1 MEILH
6 KYETEVEEWL
16 LKDLN
21 QFIGSNTEN
30 LVHEFGISPQDP
42 NEPDCCYF
50 NVGIVKTIENLTNGI
65 VFSAKVNTCFKVR
78 NNNDIPT
85 IEFCFDIIDS
95 GTFEFAK
102 IFNERKKQ
110 THILDKNIPIPMIED
125 FRNEIQTAINF
136 WSRNIRNTGIN

>member
-6 KYETEVEEWL
+6 KYETEIEEWF

-21 QFIGSNTEN
+21 QFIGSNTDN
-30 LVHEFGISPQDP
+30 LEYEFGISPQDP

-50 NVGIVKTIENLTNGI
+50 NVGIIKTIRNSTNGI

-78 NNNDIPT
+78 NNNKIPT

-102 IFNERKKQ
+102 IFNDRKKQ
-110 THILDKNIPIPMIED
+110 THISNKNIAIPMIED
-125 FRNEIQTAINF
+125 FRNEIQKTINF
-136 WSRNIRNTGIN
+136 WLRNIRNTGIN